1 MSLLTPAAFWLSLTL
16 PAILVLYLLKRRYQD
31 QMVSSTYLW
40 RQALR
45 DLEASSPWQKLRR
58 HLLLYLQLAA
68 AALLVLAAVRPAL
81 LTRAPSGDVIVVLDA
96 SASMQAADVAPSRFE
111 VARSRARALIEG
123 LGRGDRLTLVT
134 AAARPRVLAVA
145 SRDRA
150 ELLRALGEAQ
160 VTSETA
166 DLEEALKTALASLQ
180 GRSGQTPS
188 VSAVVLSDGRVAPA
202 SRPNWPM
209 TVRYERVGEDAG
221 NLAVLAFSLAL
232 PQSRPAGSSAG
243 GPADQAADQA
253 PEAPAL
259 TGLVRVANYGPN
271 PAGAVLDL
279 LAGGQVVATRDLSLA
294 AGEEQDL
301 TFAALPPEPSYQARI
316 QPVAGAPAS
325 FDSLAVDNVAYAVS
339 PSADRARALLVTP
352 GNRFMER
359 AMSLYPGL
367 EVYRATPDE
376 YATLTHPETYALV
389 VFDGHLPDRLPA
401 TNLWLINPSR
411 DSLVGVTASRAVA
424 GLEAA
429 DPSDPLLRYV
439 DLTGWTVARSHRLD
453 PGTWARPLLVD
464 AQGPDAGGVLAA
476 AGEKEGRR
484 NVVWG
489 FDIHD
494 SDLPLRP
501 AFPILVQNTLS
512 WLSPSDVVPQ
522 GAIRPGD
529 LVPLTLPAGASKA
542 RVVGP
547 DGQSTDLRPGEPFA
561 GADRP
566 GIYRLIA
573 DGTEDSRELSF
584 AVNLNT
590 TVESDLKPAETLPL
604 AESRLPA
611 QGAPAPADPGA
622 PDAGAGAVQAADIGP
637 LGRRE
642 LWPLLALG
650 ALAILTVEWWVST
663 RGY

>member
-81 LTRAPSGDVIVVLDA
+81 LTRAPSGDVIVVLDV
-96 SASMQAADVAPSRFE
+96 SASMQATDVAPSRFE

-134 AAARPRVLAVA
+134 ASSRPRVLAVA

-160 VTSETA
+160 VTNETA
-166 DLEEALKTALASLQ
+166 DLEAALKTALASLQ

-188 VSAVVLSDGRVAPA
+188 VSAVVLSDGRVTPA

-209 TVRYERVGEDAG
+209 TVRYERVGEDTG

-232 PQSRPAGSSAG
+232 PQPPAAASAQG
-243 GPADQAADQA
+243 GPTA
-253 PEAPAL
+253 PSTGAPAL
-259 TGLVRVANYGPN
+259 TGLVRVANYGAS

-279 LAGGQVVATRDLSLA
+279 LANGQVVATRDLSLK

-301 TFAALPPEPSYQARI
+301 TVADLPLEPSYQARI
-316 QPVAGAPAS
+316 QPVAGAPAGS
-325 FDSLAVDNVAYAVS
+325 DSLAVDNVAYAVS
-339 PSADRARALLVTP
+339 PSADRVRALLVTS
-352 GNRFMER
+352 GNRFLER

-376 YATLTHPETYALV
+376 FGALTHPEAYALV
-389 VFDGHLPDRLPA
+389 VFDGYLPDRLPG
-401 TNLWLINPSR
+401 TNLWLVNPPR
-411 DSLVGVTASRAVA
+411 DNLVGVTASRAVA
-424 GLEAA
+424 GLEASN
-429 DPSDPLLRYV
+429 PSDPLLRYV
-439 DLTGWTVARSHRLD
+439 DLTGWSIARSHRLD
-453 PGTWARPLLVD
+453 PGGWARPLLVE

-476 AGEKEGRR
+476 AGEKDGRR

-512 WLSPSDVVPQ
+512 WLSPSNLVPQ

-529 LVPLTLPAGASKA
+529 LVQLTLPPGASKA
-542 RVVGP
+542 GVVGP
-547 DGQSTDLRPGEPFA
+547 DGRSTDLRPGEPFT
-561 GADRP
+561 GAARP
-566 GIYRLIA
+566 GIYRLVA
-573 DGTEDSRELSF
+573 EGTEAPREVSF

-590 TVESDLKPAETLPL
+590 TVESDLNPAETLPL
-604 AESRLPA
+604 AGPGSSA
-611 QGAPAPADPGA
+611 QGAAAPEDPGA
-622 PDAGAGAVQAADIGP
+622 AESGPGAVQSAAVGP

-642 LWPLLALG
+642 LWPLLTLG
-650 ALAILTVEWWVST
+650 ALAILTAEWWVST

>member
-1 MSLLTPAAFWLSLTL
+1 MSLLTPAAFWLALTL

-31 QMVSSTYLW
+31 QTVSSTYLW

-96 SASMQAADVAPSRFE
+96 SASMQATDVAPSRFE

-123 LGRGDRLTLVT
+123 LGRSDRLTLVT
-134 AAARPRVLAVA
+134 AAARPKVLAVA

-150 ELLRALGEAQ
+150 ELLRALGAAQ

-188 VSAVVLSDGRVAPA
+188 VTAVVISDGGVAPG

-209 TVRYERVGEDAG
+209 DIRYERVGEDAG
-221 NLAVLAFSLAL
+221 NLAVLAFSLAV
-232 PQSRPAGSSAG
+232 PESSPSGAAAGATG
-243 GPADQAADQA
+243 GPAAQL
-253 PEAPAL
+253 PGL
-259 TGLVRVANYGPN
+259 SGLVRVANYGPS
-271 PAGAVLDL
+271 PAEAVLDL
-279 LAGGQVVATRDLSLA
+279 LANGQVVATRDLSLA
-294 AGEEQDL
+294 VGEEQDL
-301 TFAALPPEPSYQARI
+301 TFTDLPLEPSYLARI
-316 QPVAGAPAS
+316 QPAPGMQAPGGAAPA
-325 FDSLAVDNVAYAVS
+325 DALAADNVAYAVS
-339 PSADRARALLVTP
+339 PSADRASALLVTS
-352 GNRFMER
+352 GNRFLER

-376 YATLTHPETYALV
+376 YATLTEPEAYALV
-389 VFDGHLPDRLPA
+389 VFDGYLPDRLPA
-401 TNLWLINPSR
+401 TNLWLLNPSR
-411 DSLVGVTASRAVA
+411 DNVLAVTASRAVA

-429 DPSDPLLRYV
+429 DPSDSLLRYV
-439 DLTGWTVARSHRLD
+439 DLSGWTLARSHRLD
-453 PGTWARPLLVD
+453 PGTWARPLLVET
-464 AQGPDAGGVLAA
+464 QGPDAGGVLAA
-476 AGEKEGRR
+476 AGEKDGRR

-501 AFPILVQNTLS
+501 AFPVLVQNTLA
-512 WLSPSDVVPQ
+512 WLSPSDLVPQ
-522 GAIRPGD
+522 GSIRPGD
-529 LVPLTLPAGASKA
+529 LVPLTLPAGAAEA

-547 DGQSTDLRPGEPFA
+547 DGRSTQVRPGEPFA
-561 GADRP
+561 GADTP
-566 GIYRLIA
+566 GIYRLVA
-573 DGTEDSRELSF
+573 DGAETPGQVSF

-590 TVESDLKPAETLPL
+590 TVESDLKPAQTLPL
-604 AESRLPA
+604 AGAGTPA
-611 QGAPAPADPGA
+611 A
-622 PDAGAGAVQAADIGP
+622 PDDGVPEGSGGPGPVQAAAVGP

-642 LWPLLALG
+642 LWPLLTLG
-650 ALAILTVEWWVST
+650 ALAILTLEWWVST